1 MYRRNLSLFLLVLST
16 LTLVQCRKKALD
28 EYYGRPEDLEPGIYT
43 VLKEKGKFNSFLE
56 AVDKAGYKQTLS
68 GAGFWTAFV
77 PHDSAFQV
85 YFTANGISGIK
96 DLDSAACR
104 RIVTYSLVY
113 NAFKQE
119 RISDFQSNTGWIES
133 GAFKR
138 RTASYTGVYDDVN
151 TTGSNIKAIASN
163 RNNNGT
169 LYYVD
174 ADNNNKHIP
183 IFEAGFMAGKTLTAA
198 DYNYFYPSSTYT
210 GFNVADAKVVE
221 KDIPAE
227 NGVIHVVDR
236 VITSLPSLDQYIG
249 SNPNYSEFKKI
260 LDKFLVQYV
269 LNATVTDN
277 YKTVTGNNVDVFTKV
292 YNASLAFSPN
302 NENFLKLQDNDGQS
316 DTYTMFVPDNATL
329 TAYVNNVLLEHYT
342 SLDAMPINVI
352 YDFVNAHMWRTAVWP
367 SKFASTF
374 NSVGEEARF
383 NPATDIVDKK
393 VLSNGIFYGT
403 NKVQEA
409 NVFSSVYGKAY
420 LDPDYSIMTSLL
432 NLDLKFQISN
442 INQKY
447 TLFLISNAAFNA
459 AGYFA
464 DPTVSNN
471 VNEQWRYIPPGGGTQ
486 LTGSSALVRL
496 QRILNM
502 HVIPGRDITSLV
514 NPGVGLTYSG
524 EFIKFSGNTVAA
536 AGNNDAAQ
544 VANVVD
550 TKTAKNGT
558 VYYLDKILQFSELA
572 PGRHLELLGGTSA
585 ATSQF
590 YNFFQ
595 YLKSSTIWN
604 NTTKEIVGVAS
615 GSFYTF
621 FIPNNAAI
629 VAAVNAGQLPG
640 TGTAPNMVPNFNPS
654 ALADKEKV
662 ANFIYYHIL
671 NKRNVATDGQ
681 ESGSFE
687 TLFKFPNGD
696 PSSIFVN
703 NTTINSMTLNDM
715 MNRSANVIFSSSN
728 NLSNRATMHLID
740 NYLRKN

>member
-1 MYRRNLSLFLLVLST
+1 MNRSKLSLFLVVLSA

-28 EYYGRPEDLEPGIYT
+28 EYYGRPENLEPGIYK
-43 VLKEKGKFNSFLE
+43 VLEDKGSFKSYLA

-68 GAGFWTAFV
+68 GAGYWTAFV

-85 YFTANGISGIK
+85 YFTANGLSGIK
-96 DLDSAACR
+96 DLDSSACR
-104 RIVTYSLVY
+104 KIITYSLVY

-119 RISDFQSNTGWIES
+119 RISDFQGNAGWVENA
-133 GAFKR
+133 AFKR
-138 RTASYTGVYDDVN
+138 RTASYTGVYDGVN

-183 IFEAGFMAGKTLTAA
+183 IFETGFMTGKSLTAA

-210 GFNVADAKVVE
+210 GFNVAEGKVVL
-221 KDIPAE
+221 KDIAAE

-269 LNATVTDN
+269 LNATVTEN
-277 YKTVTGNNVDVFTKV
+277 YKSLTGTAVDVFTKV
-292 YNASLAFSPN
+292 YNANLAFSPN
-302 NENFLKLQDNDGQS
+302 NENFLKLQDNDGQA
-316 DTYTMFVPDNATL
+316 DTYTMFVPDNASL
-329 TAYVNNVLLEHYT
+329 TAYVNSVLLEHYP
-342 SLDAMPINVI
+342 SLDVMPVNII
-352 YDFVNAHMWRTAVWP
+352 YDFINAHMWRTAVWP
-367 SKFASTF
+367 SKFASTY

-383 NPATDIVDKK
+383 NPATNVVDKK

-403 NKVQEA
+403 NKVQDA

-420 LDPDYSIMTSLL
+420 LDPNYSIMTSLL
-432 NLDLKFQISN
+432 NLDLKFQITNVS
-442 INQKY
+442 QKF

-471 VNEQWRYIPPGGGTQ
+471 INEQWRYTPPAGGTA

-502 HVIPGRDITSLV
+502 HVIPGRDITSLA
-514 NPGVGLTYSG
+514 NPGVGMTYSG
-524 EFIKFSGNTVAA
+524 EFIKFTGNTVAA
-536 AGNNDAAQ
+536 AGNADVPQ
-544 VANVVD
+544 VANITD

-558 VYYLDKILQFSELA
+558 VYYLDKILQFSEKL
-572 PGRHLELLGGTSA
+572 PGNHLETLGTPA
-585 ATSQF
+585 ASQF

-662 ANFIYYHIL
+662 INFIYYHIL
-671 NKRNVATDGQ
+671 NKRNIGTDGQ
-681 ESGSFE
+681 ESGSLE
-687 TLFKFPNGD
+687 TLYKFPNGD
-696 PSSIFVN
+696 PSTIFVN
-703 NTTINSMTLNDM
+703 NTTPNTITLSDM
-715 MNRSANVIFSSSN
+715 MNRPANVIFASSN
-728 NLSNRATMHLID
+728 NLSNRASIHLID